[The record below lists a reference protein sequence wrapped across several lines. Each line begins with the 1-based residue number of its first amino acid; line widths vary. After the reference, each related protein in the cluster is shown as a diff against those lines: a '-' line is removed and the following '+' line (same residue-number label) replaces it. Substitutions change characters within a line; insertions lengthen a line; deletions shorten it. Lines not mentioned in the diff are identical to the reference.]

1 MITTHLRANLEWIP
15 KEVQLCSIV
24 WCTKCAITDLDKC
37 ILKEV
42 RCKMRGIFTWK
53 FNFFYFYRKTTW
65 LWPSTKC
72 RDRKQRFWI
81 GCFGRSLHFWALDCP
96 HLQSQRLSKPRSV
109 ILFYKR
115 TKHMQQRKGLAIAA
129 SNLGTTG
136 FVIQKMQ
143 WFCDRSWCV
152 CIIFVCSCLKISLLL
167 SGINKD
173 NVVQLNVYVYVLARK
188 KFVNLVAPSVKI
200 HNSEIVNKNGRNPKF
215 RRV

>member
-1 MITTHLRANLEWIP
+1 MCYYRFGQVYTEGG
-15 KEVQLCSIV
+15 
-24 WCTKCAITDLDKC
+24 
-37 ILKEV
+37 
-42 RCKMRGIFTWK
+42 KMQNERNFYMKIQ
-53 FNFFYFYRKTTW
+53 FFYFYRKTTW

-81 GCFGRSLHFWALDCP
+81 GRFRRSLHFWALDCT

-152 CIIFVCSCLKISLLL
+152 CIIFVCLCLKISLHL

-173 NVVQLNVYVYVLARK
+173 NVVQYFLARK
-188 KFVNLVAPSVKI
+188 KFFNLVALWVKI
-200 HNSEIVNKNGRNPKF
+200 HNSKIVNKNGRDPKF
-215 RRV
+215 RRI